1 MSEYIFTFEESKRK
15 LVSKGTYETVLSLE
29 KRRTENGKG
38 YISLRHL
45 IRDDVEQD
53 FQLSSVYEK
62 IWEDK
67 DNPGRYPTKKL
78 NKILS
83 VQGPKGRYK
92 FDDIDE
98 VLQFINGWNLK
109 IGVGIGEPDDYNE
122 EEYNYVMFYG
132 PTKFPAQTL
141 GQTNSVNIEKPKT
154 EVKENNYDVEDDDLP
169 F

>member
-1 MSEYIFTFEESKRK
+1 MSGYSFTYEESRRK
-15 LVSKGTYETVLSLE
+15 LVSKGTYETILSLE
-29 KRRTENGKG
+29 KRRTDNGKN

-67 DNPGRYPTKKL
+67 ENPGRFPTKKL

-83 VQGPKGRYK
+83 VQGEKGKYN

-98 VLQFINGWNLK
+98 VLQFINGWNLR
-109 IGVGIGEPDDYNE
+109 IGVGVGEPDDYND
-122 EEYNYVMFYG
+122 EEYNYVTFYG

-141 GQTNSVNIEKPKT
+141 GEVKPVTHDKPKF
-154 EVKENNYDVEDDDLP
+154 ELKEENDDEDYTLP